1 MKTNMVK
8 YIIVL
13 IVFFTSLVFAE
24 ENLLTIK
31 QQLDRLQ
38 REVNDLSKIVF
49 QNEVHGISEKIDN
62 QDSANIS
69 AFDMRIY
76 DLENDIKNLNST
88 FENFVFKID
97 EIEQLVEEIKIKL
110 DNSIINSN
118 NIKNMDIETEVLVTE
133 DETIESK
140 NTLGSLKI
148 NSEDLSDKS
157 EEIQNTTT
165 LQNTDLDPDA
175 QFQIAFDLLR
185 SQQFDKAKQALN
197 EFIANNSENNLSGS
211 AHYWLGEIYLLKKD
225 YREAALI
232 LAEGYQKYPKSVKA
246 PDSLYKLSE
255 ALSKIDKNFE
265 ACNTLNKFNKEHP
278 NHKLASKANSKI
290 QELKCE

>member
-1 MKTNMVK
+1 MVK

-13 IVFFTSLVFAE
+13 IVFFASSVFSE

-49 QNEVHGISEKIDN
+49 QNEVHTITEKNDN

-97 EIEQLVEEIKIKL
+97 EIEELVEEIKIKL
-110 DNSIINSN
+110 DNTVINASN
-118 NIKNMDIETEVLVTE
+118 VESMEAETDVLVTE
-133 DETIESK
+133 DEKIESK

-148 NSEDLSDKS
+148 NSEDLSQDS
-157 EEIQNTTT
+157 EDIQKTTT
-165 LQNTDLDPDA
+165 LQNIDLDPDE

-185 SQQFDKAKQALN
+185 SQQFDKAKEALN
-197 EFIANNSENNLSGS
+197 EFIDNNSDNNLSGS

-225 YREAALI
+225 YREAALV
-232 LAEGYQKYPKSVKA
+232 LAEGYQKYPNSVKA

-278 NHKLASKANSKI
+278 KHKLSNKANLKI

>member
-1 MKTNMVK
+1 MVK

-13 IVFFTSLVFAE
+13 IVFFASSVFSE

-49 QNEVHGISEKIDN
+49 QNEVHSITEKNDN

-97 EIEQLVEEIKIKL
+97 EIEELVEEIKIKL
-110 DNSIINSN
+110 DNSVINSSSFES
-118 NIKNMDIETEVLVTE
+118 MEAETEVLVKE
-133 DETIESK
+133 DEKIESK

-148 NSEDLSDKS
+148 NSEDLSQDS
-157 EEIQNTTT
+157 EDIQKTTT
-165 LQNTDLDPDA
+165 LQNIDLDPDE

-185 SQQFDKAKQALN
+185 SQQFDKAKEALN
-197 EFIANNSENNLSGS
+197 EFIDNNSDNNLSGS

-225 YREAALI
+225 YREAALV
-232 LAEGYQKYPKSVKA
+232 LAEGYQKYPNSVKA

-278 NHKLASKANSKI
+278 KLKLSNKANLKI

>member
-1 MKTNMVK
+1 MVK

-13 IVFFTSLVFAE
+13 IVFFSSSVFSE

-49 QNEVHGISEKIDN
+49 QNEVHTITEKNDN

-76 DLENDIKNLNST
+76 DLESDIKNLNST

-97 EIEQLVEEIKIKL
+97 EIEELVEEIKIKL
-110 DNSIINSN
+110 DNTVINASN
-118 NIKNMDIETEVLVTE
+118 VESMEAETDVLVTE
-133 DETIESK
+133 DEKIESK

-148 NSEDLSDKS
+148 NSEDLSQDS
-157 EEIQNTTT
+157 EDIQKTTT
-165 LQNTDLDPDA
+165 LQNIDLDPDE

-185 SQQFDKAKQALN
+185 SQQFDKAKEALN
-197 EFIANNSENNLSGS
+197 EFIDNNSDNNLSGS

-225 YREAALI
+225 YREAALV

-278 NHKLASKANSKI
+278 KHKLSNKANLKI

>member
-1 MKTNMVK
+1 MVK

-13 IVFFTSLVFAE
+13 IVFFSSSVFSE

-49 QNEVHGISEKIDN
+49 QNEVHTITEKNDN

-97 EIEQLVEEIKIKL
+97 EIEELVEEIKIKL
-110 DNSIINSN
+110 DNTVINASSVES
-118 NIKNMDIETEVLVTE
+118 MEAETEVLVTE
-133 DETIESK
+133 DEKIESK

-148 NSEDLSDKS
+148 NSEDLSQDS
-157 EEIQNTTT
+157 EDIQKTTT
-165 LQNTDLDPDA
+165 LQNIDLDPDE

-185 SQQFDKAKQALN
+185 SQQFDKAKEALN
-197 EFIANNSENNLSGS
+197 EFIDNNSDNNLSGS

-225 YREAALI
+225 YREAALV
-232 LAEGYQKYPKSVKA
+232 LAEGYQKYPNSVKA

-278 NHKLASKANSKI
+278 KHKLSNKANLKI

>member
-1 MKTNMVK
+1 MVK

-13 IVFFTSLVFAE
+13 IVFFASSVFSE

-49 QNEVHGISEKIDN
+49 QNEVHSITEKNDN

-97 EIEQLVEEIKIKL
+97 EIEELVEEIKIKL
-110 DNSIINSN
+110 DNTVINASN
-118 NIKNMDIETEVLVTE
+118 VESMEAETDVLVTE
-133 DETIESK
+133 DEKIESK

-148 NSEDLSDKS
+148 NSEDLSQDS
-157 EEIQNTTT
+157 EDIQKTTT
-165 LQNTDLDPDA
+165 LQNIDLDPDE

-185 SQQFDKAKQALN
+185 SQQFDKAKEALN
-197 EFIANNSENNLSGS
+197 EFIDNNSDNNLSGS

-225 YREAALI
+225 YREAALV
-232 LAEGYQKYPKSVKA
+232 LAEGYQKYPNSVKA

-278 NHKLASKANSKI
+278 KHKLSNKANLKI

>member
-1 MKTNMVK
+1 MVK

-13 IVFFTSLVFAE
+13 IVFFSSSVFSE

-49 QNEVHGISEKIDN
+49 QNEVHTITEKNDN

-97 EIEQLVEEIKIKL
+97 EIEELVEEIKIKL
-110 DNSIINSN
+110 DNTVINASN
-118 NIKNMDIETEVLVTE
+118 VESMEAETDVLVTE
-133 DETIESK
+133 DEKIESK

-148 NSEDLSDKS
+148 NSEDLSQDS
-157 EEIQNTTT
+157 EDIQKTTT
-165 LQNTDLDPDA
+165 LQNIDLDPDE

-185 SQQFDKAKQALN
+185 SQQFDKAKEALN
-197 EFIANNSENNLSGS
+197 EFIDNNSDNNLSGS

-225 YREAALI
+225 YREAALV

-278 NHKLASKANSKI
+278 KHKLSNKANLKI